1 MVVGAETTVYAPGFL
16 LPKPLDTIEQN
27 EPSGSPGMDTLDE
40 PGHWYRTAPVG
51 LALLDRDLRFMR
63 INEWLAAMNGKPVEA
78 HVGRTLEEVFPEIAP
93 QVIPWI
99 RQVIETGEPV
109 IDVEVAGTTPTEPG
123 VEKCWRVS
131 YHPLKD
137 RDGTVHRI
145 STVVQDITEHKQ
157 AEEELRTTQQ
167 YLDTILLNLPV
178 GVAILE
184 GPDFRWCSAGVLLK
198 NGKIR
203 LNTSFWYLFEPIY
216 SPCPVIFWQTGDL
229 NRELQGKI
237 AVFRPNTAI
246 NNNTPLEQHQIF
258 DTIE

>member
-1 MVVGAETTVYAPGFL
+1 
-16 LPKPLDTIEQN
+16 
-27 EPSGSPGMDTLDE
+27 MDTLDE

-51 LALLDRDLRFMR
+51 LALLDRDFRFMR

-78 HVGRTLEEVFPEIAP
+78 HIGRTLEEVFPEIAP
-93 QVIPWI
+93 QIIPWI

-123 VEKCWRVS
+123 VEKCWRIS

-184 GPDFRWCSAGVLLK
+184 GPDFRYYRINHRLAEI
-198 NGKIR
+198 NGCRWKTISTGPWQR
-203 LNTSFWYLFEPIY
+203 FSPRPPRILYLDYDTS
-216 SPCPVIFWQTGDL
+216 
-229 NRELQGKI
+229 
-237 AVFRPNTAI
+237 
-246 NNNTPLEQHQIF
+246 
-258 DTIE
+258 